1 MQRLIIGAPFGN
13 YFNMP
18 HATSTLGT
26 FTLERRAG
34 PLKRAWRVI
43 KTVRYYH
50 GIRAFKNKLGLPNP
64 GIASL
69 FPSFKPE
76 YLQRYQDKII
86 SISARKT
93 EDWLALMEALA
104 VLNHAG
110 VTLSGVE
117 LNVSCPNCPGEV
129 DASNYAEVFR
139 EGAERFGTKLIV
151 KLPPLSYED
160 ITRTALTQGVTGFH
174 CCNTLP
180 TPGGGLSGKPL
191 KPIALEAVRRVLL
204 LCDKKGLKSPTIIGG
219 GGVTSLE
226 DAREYRAAGATNVAV
241 ASVLFWPWKWPT
253 IRGVARN
260 LQNL

>member
-13 YFNMP
+13 YIGMP

-34 PLKRAWRVI
+34 PLKRLWRVV

-50 GIRAFKNKLGLPNP
+50 GIGAFKNKLGLPNP

-76 YLQRYQDKII
+76 YLQRYQGTII
-86 SISARKT
+86 SVSARQT
-93 EDWLALMEALA
+93 RDWIELFESLT
-104 VLNHAG
+104 VLSHAG
-110 VTLSGVE
+110 VTLSGIE
-117 LNVSCPNCPGEV
+117 LNVSCPNCPGEA

-151 KLPPLSYED
+151 KLPPIGYEE
-160 ITRTALTQGVTGFH
+160 IAKHALGLGVTGFH
-174 CCNTLP
+174 CCNTIP

-191 KPIALEAVRRVLL
+191 KPIALAAVRRVLD
-204 LCDKKGLKSPTIIGG
+204 LCDRQRVKSPVIIGG
-219 GGVTSLE
+219 GGVTSLS
-226 DAREYRAAGATNVAV
+226 DAQEYRAAGATNVAV

-253 IRGVARN
+253 IRAVARN
-260 LQNL
+260 LQNP